1 MCVFEGCIESK
12 TVIVFL
18 EILQKTR
25 IKIILG
31 KKIQIDIA
39 TTIKAKKK
47 DIPYYRTN
55 LGRDFCGIWNC
66 MQRRSEM
73 LFPYSS
79 CLNIKT

>member
-1 MCVFEGCIESK
+1 MCFRGCIESK

-31 KKIQIDIA
+31 KKILIDIA